1 MPKLYFHRTSEYANN
16 ARNIS
21 IYLDGKKALTIPNGG
36 SKDLELTSGK
46 HEVYAK
52 IDWCYSPVMNLDLKE
67 DDKQKLEV
75 SSFKMAKWMIPLAL
89 FCVLIYFAGSYFF
102 DVNLSVIFLV
112 VVPIFL
118 YQVYYLTLGR
128 RKYLQITPLD

>member
-16 ARNIS
+16 ARS
-21 IYLDGKKALTIPNGG
+21 IAVFVDGKKELTIPNGG
-36 SKDLELTSGK
+36 TGVLET
-46 HEVYAK
+46 EVGEHDIYAK
-52 IDWCYSPVMNLDLKE
+52 IDWCYSPVLKLRLE
-67 DDKQKLEV
+67 ENTKQKLEI

-89 FCVLIYFAGSYFF
+89 FCVLVYFFGDYFF
-102 DVNLSVIFLV
+102 DANLSYLFIV

-128 RKYLQITPLD
+128 KKYLQITLLD